1 MRMEILLA
9 KPEDCHEII
18 QLQKLAYASEAKLYN
33 DWSLPPLTQTLES
46 LRQEFETSI
55 ILKAVII
62 SSVRAKLADD
72 ICQIGRLI
80 VHPNFQR
87 QGIGSV
93 LLREI
98 EQQFTQASTY
108 ELFTGSKSEA
118 NIRLYVHHGY
128 AISRTKELS
137 ETLTLTYLT
146 KVALKNYS
154 PRA

>member
-55 ILKAVII
+55 ILKAVITTRII

-93 LLREI
+93 LLR
-98 EQQFTQASTY
+98 A
-108 ELFTGSKSEA
+108 
-118 NIRLYVHHGY
+118 
-128 AISRTKELS
+128 AIYPSIDI
-137 ETLTLTYLT
+137 
-146 KVALKNYS
+146 
-154 PRA
+154 